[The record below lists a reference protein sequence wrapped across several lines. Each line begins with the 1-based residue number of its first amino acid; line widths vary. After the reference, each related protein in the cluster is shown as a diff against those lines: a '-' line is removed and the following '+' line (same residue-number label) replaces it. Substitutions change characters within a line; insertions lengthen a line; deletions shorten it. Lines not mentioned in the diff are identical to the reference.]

1 MTPAGDREL
10 RVPLTQHSFDGVMA
24 PRSLAPVAGG
34 GGSVCVHLQNA
45 LILVLCVLVVSYPL
59 WLVLRHPSVEERPGL
74 PMAAMPLRFDEQGK
88 LYPDQLTA
96 LVGAVLF
103 DSHHQS
109 LPPSAGPNHRIV
121 SLEQQFPAGTR
132 VIEPGQMV
140 TMDWD
145 QVRLNLI
152 VNDDHV
158 ITEARYG

>member
-1 MTPAGDREL
+1 M
-10 RVPLTQHSFDGVMA
+10 
-24 PRSLAPVAGG
+24 
-34 GGSVCVHLQNA
+34 
-45 LILVLCVLVVSYPL
+45 
-59 WLVLRHPSVEERPGL
+59 
-74 PMAAMPLRFDEQGK
+74 PMAAMSLRFDEHGK

-103 DSHHQS
+103 DSQHQT
-109 LPPSAGPNHRIV
+109 LPPSAGPNPRIV

-152 VNDDHV
+152 VDDEYI